1 MRQRLLLLALAL
13 LCGLASPV
21 KAQGVIPIALQQ
33 VISAN
38 GQPLSGALLY
48 VYQAGT
54 VATPQNAFSDP
65 GLTIPLSNPLVAD
78 STGRSDRF
86 QRRGD
91 LRLSDDAG
99 ANTWARHRI
108 DHDAERWPP

>member
-1 MRQRLLLLALAL
+1 MIMRQRLLLLALAI

-21 KAQGVIPIALQQ
+21 KGQGVIPIALQQ
-33 VISAN
+33 VVSAN

-48 VYQAGT
+48 IYQTGT

-78 STGRSDRF
+78 STV
-86 QRRGD
+86 
-91 LRLSDDAG
+91 RLPMFYLTNGSVHVRLTDSGGVVIFDYASML
-99 ANTWARHRI
+99 
-108 DHDAERWPP
+108 